1 MSTLKEI
8 VADFLQ
14 ANKDKKFKARTL
26 AEWIAK
32 APEHAEMC
40 SAKRIGFATDKE
52 LENQFVNEIS
62 SQRPALQRDY
72 PQIRVTDGRPREYY
86 WTEKTDEEEVAE
98 AEATGLPGAEESDSQ
113 KFKEHDLYPLLRTYL
128 WSVEGIAS
136 MRINEKA
143 ASKQRGPGGNR
154 WLFPDLVGVRDLT
167 TTWNDQIKHV
177 APYYAASQTDL
188 WSFEVKLL
196 LNRSNVRETFFQ
208 TLSNSSWANFA
219 YLVAAEIADDGA
231 MEELRMLCALHGV
244 GLMELDTAEPTESRI
259 LIPARQRL
267 EVDWLSCDRLL
278 KESADFSVF
287 IKRVIVRYQTRDL
300 DGKVWGLTSDD
311 TESDGASN

>member
-8 VADFLQ
+8 VADYLK
-14 ANKDKKFKARTL
+14 ANKDKKFKARTI

-32 APEHAEMC
+32 APEHTEM
-40 SAKRIGFATDKE
+40 SGAKRLGFTSDKE

-72 PQIRVTDGRPREYY
+72 PQIRVTGGRPREYY

-98 AEATGLPGAEESDSQ
+98 AEATGLPGTEESDSQ

-154 WLFPDLVGVRDLT
+154 WLFPDLVGIRDLT

-196 LNRSNVRETFFQ
+196 LNRSNVRESFFQ

-219 YLVAAEIADDGA
+219 YLVAAEIAGDGA

-244 GLMELDTAEPTESRI
+244 GLMELETADPTESRI

-267 EVDWLSCDRLL
+267 EVDWPSCDRLL
-278 KESADFSVF
+278 KESADFFTF
-287 IKRVIVRYQTRDL
+287 IEKVTERYQTKKLKANDWNL
-300 DGKVWGLTSDD
+300 ADD
-311 TESDGASN
+311 NPTQ

>member
-1 MSTLKEI
+1 MSTLKAI
-8 VADFLQ
+8 VADYLK

-26 AEWIAK
+26 AEWITHS
-32 APEHAEMC
+32 PEHVEMC
-40 SAKRIGFATDKE
+40 RAKRIGFATDKE

-72 PQIRVTDGRPREYY
+72 PQIRVSDGRPREYY

-98 AEATGLPGAEESDSQ
+98 AEATGLPGTEESDSQ
-113 KFKEHDLYPLLRTYL
+113 KFKEHDLYPLLTTYL

-154 WLFPDLVGVRDLT
+154 WLFPDLVGIRDLT

-196 LNRSNVRETFFQ
+196 LNRSNVRESFFQ

-219 YLVAAEIADDGA
+219 YLVAAEIVGDGA
-231 MEELRMLCALHGV
+231 LEELQMLCARHGV
-244 GLMELDTAEPTESRI
+244 GFMVLDTADPTESQI

-287 IKRVIVRYQTRDL
+287 IKRVIVRYQTRGL

-311 TESDGASN
+311 AEPNTTSN